1 MVNRIGINVN
11 DHPKGIPHS
20 AGKVIEKLARGN
32 VTCSRAT
39 PYKHQAKD
47 AYNRKYQRKFKRFY
61 CY

>member
-1 MVNRIGINVN
+1 MVSRIGIKVN

-32 VTCSRAT
+32 DTCSKAT

-47 AYNRKYQRKFKRFY
+47 AYKKTILNEYLGLDFE
-61 CY
+61 